1 MNYLELLGLSR
12 EPFSTSPD
20 PLSYYRAPGH
30 ELCLHRLEI
39 AVRLRRGLNVVLGE
53 VGTGKSTLCRCLLR
67 AFAEQPEVTAH
78 LILDPGFASAE
89 AFALHLCD
97 LLAGPDGAAGAGMPG
112 RRITDGKIAG
122 GAANGGVDAGPDG
135 TDGTDGTAGPD
146 GTDTEPFGPMAANIT
161 VSSAPAQGGT
171 QRPAQGLTGTPR
183 TAPGSELRREAVE
196 RIQTAL
202 LRLTQGQQGLPDPQ
216 GQQEGGRI
224 VVLCIDESQKLLPE
238 CLEVLRELLN
248 FETNTEKLLQ
258 IILFGQRELEGTI
271 AALPNFRDRINEYLP
286 LRPLSRRET
295 IRMVRHRLRLAG
307 GPAGERLFTVP
318 ALLAVHHATGG
329 YPRKIMRLCHQLVM
343 NLLINNRRR
352 VTWREVLAFAR
363 RDAGLGGR
371 LDTGP
376 AAVADR
382 AAGPGLLRMAGY
394 AALAA
399 VVLAGMLLGGQ
410 MLSGRMGNGGDLRL
424 PWMTGG
430 GQPGAAADIRAEEPP
445 KDSTEGGVAR
455 LFRSLLAPLGLSGR
469 ERAQNDAAAT
479 QDAPPSVETRAGTSA
494 RPQAMTPGGGA
505 STPPFAPSA
514 ATATVSPGGQTAAPM
529 AAPPTRLGL
538 VVLPRGETLLGLLDT
553 VYGRAAAV
561 LDAVIQANPAITNPN
576 RLPTDTILALPAL
589 PMEPG
594 MERRSQCALLLE
606 SHATVEEAYRAL
618 RARGGN
624 KREVVLAPVW
634 KADRGLRFYL
644 MPPRFYAKPADAH
657 AAAERLFPRFPAATV
672 EPAFGD
678 GAVFYRSFD

>member
-97 LLAGPDGAAGAGMPG
+97 LLAGPDGGAGKSVQPG
-112 RRITDGKIAG
+112 TRSAG
-122 GAANGGVDAGPDG
+122 GVAAPASES
-135 TDGTDGTAGPD
+135 TAGVNASHD
-146 GTDTEPFGPMAANIT
+146 GEQSGMLAANIT
-161 VSSAPAQGGT
+161 VSSAPAQGPTHGST
-171 QRPAQGLTGTPR
+171 QGAAHALADTPR
-183 TAPGSELRREAVE
+183 TPPGSELRREAVE

-202 LRLTQGQQGLPDPQ
+202 LRLTQGQA
-216 GQQEGGRI
+216 GQHGQREGGRI
-224 VVLCIDESQKLLPE
+224 VVLCIDEGQKLLPE

-258 IILFGQRELEGTI
+258 IILFGQRELEDTI

-307 GPAGERLFTVP
+307 GPAGERLFTLP

-363 RDAGLGGR
+363 RDAGLGGK

-376 AAVADR
+376 AVGTGR
-382 AAGPGLLRMAGY
+382 VGTSPLRVVGY
-394 AALAA
+394 AALTA
-399 VVLAGMLLGGQ
+399 VLLGGV
-410 MLSGRMGNGGDLRL
+410 LLGGGVLTGRMPSGHMPWNGELHL
-424 PWMTGG
+424 PWASGG
-430 GQPGAAADIRAEEPP
+430 GQAAAPVEGQADAAT
-445 KDSTEGGVAR
+445 KDDTGGMLRPV
-455 LFRSLLAPLGLSGR
+455 LAMLGLSGKGTTSEDGAGMR
-469 ERAQNDAAAT
+469 PDSAQAG
-479 QDAPPSVETRAGTSA
+479 PPSLPGSPNLPSSPNAASPESRAGA
-494 RPQAMTPGGGA
+494 A
-505 STPPFAPSA
+505 SR
-514 ATATVSPGGQTAAPM
+514 PM
-529 AAPPTRLGL
+529 AATSAAQPPATGAVQTTAVTTPPARLGM

-561 LDAVIQANPAITNPN
+561 LDAVMQANPAIANPN
-576 RLPTDTILALPAL
+576 RLPSDTILALPAL
-589 PMEPG
+589 AMEPG
-594 MERRSQCALLLE
+594 MERRGQCALLLE

-618 RARGGN
+618 RARGG
-624 KREVVLAPVW
+624 KRDVVLAPVW
-634 KADRGLRFYL
+634 KPDRGLRFYL
-644 MPPRFYAKPADAH
+644 MPPRFYAKPADAR

-678 GAVFYRSFD
+678 GAVFYRNFD

>member
-97 LLAGPDGAAGAGMPG
+97 LLAGPDGGAGVPG
-112 RRITDGKIAG
+112 GRI
-122 GAANGGVDAGPDG
+122 ANA
-135 TDGTDGTAGPD
+135 GTAE
-146 GTDTEPFGPMAANIT
+146 TDDEQFGPMADNIT
-161 VSSAPAQGGT
+161 VSSAPAQGAT
-171 QRPAQGLTGTPR
+171 QGPTPGLTDTPR
-183 TAPGSELRREAVE
+183 AAAGSELRREAVE

-202 LRLTQGQQGLPDPQ
+202 LRLTQGQPGLPDPQ

-295 IRMVRHRLRLAG
+295 LRMVRHRLRLAG
-307 GPAGERLFTVP
+307 GPAGERLFTLP

-376 AAVADR
+376 AAFADR
-382 AAGPGLLRMAGY
+382 ATGPGLLRMAGY
-394 AALAA
+394 AALTV
-399 VVLAGMLLGGQ
+399 VVLAGLLAGGQ
-410 MLSGRMGNGGDLRL
+410 MLSGRISAGGDLRL
-424 PWMTGG
+424 PWTSEEGKTPPPAENRASAEG
-430 GQPGAAADIRAEEPP
+430 LTNAGAKDDTPGM
-445 KDSTEGGVAR
+445 
-455 LFRSLLAPLGLSGR
+455 FRSLLALLGLSDQGTAS
-469 ERAQNDAAAT
+469 EAGTAPAQGDLPN
-479 QDAPPSVETRAGTSA
+479 APNSSSSPNTANPAKSEGRAGTAS
-494 RPQAMTPGGGA
+494 RPLTPTPAA
-505 STPPFAPSA
+505 SPPAAGYPASA
-514 ATATVSPGGQTAAPM
+514 AQTITQTAAP
-529 AAPPTRLGL
+529 TRLGM

-553 VYGRAAAV
+553 VYGRSAAV
-561 LDAVIQANPAITNPN
+561 LDAVMQANPAITNPN
-576 RLPTDTILALPAL
+576 RLPSDTILALPAL
-589 PMEPG
+589 AMEPG

-644 MPPRFYAKPADAH
+644 MPPRFYAKPADAR

-678 GAVFYRSFD
+678 GAVFYRCFD

>member
-89 AFALHLCD
+89 AFALHLSD
-97 LLAGPDGAAGAGMPG
+97 MLAGPDGGPGAGENTG
-112 RRITDGKIAG
+112 
-122 GAANGGVDAGPDG
+122 
-135 TDGTDGTAGPD
+135 GTAGASAIQ
-146 GTDTEPFGPMAANIT
+146 DTAEFGPMAANIT
-161 VSSAPAQGGT
+161 VSCAPAPG
-171 QRPAQGLTGTPR
+171 PAHSQTDTPR
-183 TAPGSELRREAVE
+183 TAPGSELRRQAVE

-202 LRLTQGQQGLPDPQ
+202 LRLTQEQPGLPDQQAQP
-216 GQQEGGRI
+216 GQREGGRI

-258 IILFGQRELEGTI
+258 IILFGQRELEDAI

-286 LRPLSRRET
+286 LRPLSRHET

-307 GPAGERLFTVP
+307 GPAGERLFTLP

-352 VTWREVLAFAR
+352 VTWREALAFAR

-376 AAVADR
+376 AVSAGR
-382 AAGPGLLRMAGY
+382 AGPSPLRVMGY
-394 AALAA
+394 AALTA
-399 VVLAGMLLGGQ
+399 VLLAGVLLGGGV
-410 MLSGRMGNGGDLRL
+410 LSERMPWGGELRL
-424 PWMTGG
+424 PRASGG
-430 GQPGAAADIRAEEPP
+430 GQNAAPAEGQTDTAT
-445 KDSTEGGVAR
+445 KDDTAGMFHPV
-455 LFRSLLAPLGLSGR
+455 LALLGLSGKGTTSEDGAGMR
-469 ERAQNDAAAT
+469 PDSAQAGSPSLPGSPNAAS
-479 QDAPPSVETRAGTSA
+479 PETRAGTAS
-494 RPQAMTPGGGA
+494 RPLATTSVAPAPTGGA
-505 STPPFAPSA
+505 PASTALS
-514 ATATVSPGGQTAAPM
+514 TSMTS
-529 AAPPTRLGL
+529 PPTRLGL

-561 LDAVIQANPAITNPN
+561 LDAVMQANPAITNPN
-576 RLPTDTILALPAL
+576 RLPSDTILVLPAL
-589 PMEPG
+589 AMEPG
-594 MERRSQCALLLE
+594 MERRGQCALLLE

-618 RARGGN
+618 RARGSG
-624 KREVVLAPVW
+624 KRDVVLAPVW
-634 KADRGLRFYL
+634 KPDRGLRFYL

-657 AAAERLFPRFPAATV
+657 TAAERLLPRFPAPTV

>member
-89 AFALHLCD
+89 AFALHLSD
-97 LLAGPDGAAGAGMPG
+97 LLAGPDGGPDAGENAGDTAGAGAVPDAAEPG
-112 RRITDGKIAG
+112 LL
-122 GAANGGVDAGPDG
+122 
-135 TDGTDGTAGPD
+135 
-146 GTDTEPFGPMAANIT
+146 AANIT
-161 VSSAPAQGGT
+161 AGSAPGQGSAYALGD
-171 QRPAQGLTGTPR
+171 TPR
-183 TAPGSELRREAVE
+183 TAPGSELRRQAVE

-202 LRLTQGQQGLPDPQ
+202 LRLTQEQPALPDQQAQP
-216 GQQEGGRI
+216 GQREGGRI
-224 VVLCIDESQKLLPE
+224 VVLCIDEGQKLLPE

-258 IILFGQRELEGTI
+258 IILFGQREMEDTI
-271 AALPNFRDRINEYLP
+271 AALPNLRDRINEYLP

-307 GPAGERLFTVP
+307 GPAGERLFTLP

-376 AAVADR
+376 AGFAGR
-382 AAGPGLLRMAGY
+382 ASGAGLLRVAGY
-394 AALAA
+394 AALGA
-399 VVLAGMLLGGQ
+399 VLLAGVLLAGG
-410 MLSGRMGNGGDLRL
+410 LLTGRMPSGGDPRL
-424 PWMTGG
+424 PWTSGGGRASAPVEGRTDIATKDDTGG
-430 GQPGAAADIRAEEPP
+430 MLRP
-445 KDSTEGGVAR
+445 
-455 LFRSLLAPLGLSGR
+455 LLALLGLSGQGAASDTGVAM
-469 ERAQNDAAAT
+469 AQADVPGSPNPASTARPAT
-479 QDAPPSVETRAGTSA
+479 STNHESRAG
-494 RPQAMTPGGGA
+494 
-505 STPPFAPSA
+505 SA
-514 ATATVSPGGQTAAPM
+514 ATPVAPSPADSPAATAQTTDQFTTM
-529 AAPPTRLGL
+529 TAPPTRLGL
-538 VVLPRGETLLGLLDT
+538 VVLPRGETLLELLDT
-553 VYGRAAAV
+553 VYGRAASV
-561 LDAVIQANPAITNPN
+561 LDAVMQANPAITTPN
-576 RLPTDTILALPAL
+576 RLPTGTILALPAL
-589 PMEPG
+589 VMEPG
-594 MERRSQCALLLE
+594 MERRGQCALLLE
-606 SHATVEEAYRAL
+606 SHATLEEAYRSL
-618 RARGGN
+618 RGKGGN
-624 KREVVLAPVW
+624 KREMVLAPVW
-634 KADRGLRFYL
+634 KPDRGLRFYL
-644 MPPRFYAKPADAH
+644 MPPRFFAQPAEAR
-657 AAAERLFPRFPAATV
+657 AAAERLFARFPAATV
-672 EPAFGD
+672 ETAFGD
-678 GAVFYRSFD
+678 GAVFYHNFD

>member
-89 AFALHLCD
+89 AFALHLCE
-97 LLAGPDGAAGAGMPG
+97 LLAGPGGAAGAGARPSAGMMDAG
-112 RRITDGKIAG
+112 ANG
-122 GAANGGVDAGPDG
+122 GAAAPAPDG
-135 TDGTDGTAGPD
+135 DA
-146 GTDTEPFGPMAANIT
+146 FGPTAAHIT
-161 VSSAPAQGGT
+161 VTSAPAEAPDGGARVT
-171 QRPAQGLTGTPR
+171 
-183 TAPGSELRREAVE
+183 PGSELRREAVE
-196 RIQTAL
+196 RIQAAL
-202 LRLTQGQQGLPDPQ
+202 LRLTQEQD
-216 GQQEGGRI
+216 RI

-258 IILFGQRELEGTI
+258 IILFGQRELEGAI

-295 IRMVRHRLRLAG
+295 IRLVRHRLRLAG
-307 GPAGERLFTVP
+307 GPAGERLFTLP

-352 VTWREVLAFAR
+352 VTWREVRAFAS

-376 AAVADR
+376 AGLAGLAGR
-382 AAGPGLLRMAGY
+382 SGPGPLRVVGY

-399 VVLAGMLLGGQ
+399 VLLGVAMLAGGHV
-410 MLSGRMGNGGDLRL
+410 LSGGDLRL
-424 PWMTGG
+424 PWASGG
-430 GQPGAAADIRAEEPP
+430 GQAAATAENRTDGAA
-445 KDSTEGGVAR
+445 EGNTAGGMAG
-455 LFRSLLAPLGLSGR
+455 LFRPLLASLGLSGQ
-469 ERAQNDAAAT
+469 EGAPETGAGTAQDAA
-479 QDAPPSVETRAGTSA
+479 PGPETRAGTSA
-494 RPQAMTPGGGA
+494 RPQAATPA
-505 STPPFAPSA
+505 PPAGSSVGPSAAPSA
-514 ATATVSPGGQTAAPM
+514 TSATGQAAASV
-529 AAPPTRLGL
+529 AAPPARLGM

-561 LDAVIQANPAITNPN
+561 LDAVMQANPAIANPN
-576 RLPTDTILALPAL
+576 RLPSDTILALPAL
-589 PMEPG
+589 AMEPG
-594 MERRSQCALLLE
+594 MERRGQCALLLE
-606 SHATVEEAYRAL
+606 SHPTLEEAYRAL
-618 RARGGN
+618 RARGSG

-634 KADRGLRFYL
+634 KPDRGLRFYL
-644 MPPRFYAKPADAH
+644 MPPRFYAKPAEAH
-657 AAAERLFPRFPAATV
+657 AAAERFGQRFPAATV

-678 GAVFYRSFD
+678 GAVFYRNFD

>member
-97 LLAGPDGAAGAGMPG
+97 LLAGPDGGASPGLPGAGENAGAN
-112 RRITDGKIAG
+112 AG
-122 GAANGGVDAGPDG
+122 
-135 TDGTDGTAGPD
+135 GTAGASAIPD
-146 GTDTEPFGPMAANIT
+146 ADHFGPMATNIT
-161 VSSAPAQGGT
+161 VSSAPAQG
-171 QRPAQGLTGTPR
+171 PAQGQIGTPR
-183 TAPGSELRREAVE
+183 AAPGSELRREAVE

-202 LRLTQGQQGLPDPQ
+202 LRLTQEHPGLADQQGQQ

-224 VVLCIDESQKLLPE
+224 VVLCIDEGQKLLPE

-258 IILFGQRELEGTI
+258 IILFGQRELEDTI

-307 GPAGERLFTVP
+307 GPAGERLFTLP

-343 NLLINNRRR
+343 NLLINNRSR

-376 AAVADR
+376 AGFAGR
-382 AAGPGLLRMAGY
+382 TTGPGLLRVAGY
-394 AALAA
+394 AALTA
-399 VVLAGMLLGGQ
+399 MLLGGAVLAGGR
-410 MLSGRMGNGGDLRL
+410 MLSGDHMRL
-424 PWMTGG
+424 PWADGSGQDAAPAEVRTDGG
-430 GQPGAAADIRAEEPP
+430 AKDGAAGLFRPLLALLGVSGP
-445 KDSTEGGVAR
+445 GGVAETGAGAGQDGAQIG
-455 LFRSLLAPLGLSGR
+455 SSG
-469 ERAQNDAAAT
+469 ASGASGSSGSSGPAS
-479 QDAPPSVETRAGTSA
+479 PETRAGTASRPLAATSA
-494 RPQAMTPGGGA
+494 APSPATGAATSTAMT
-505 STPPFAPSA
+505 TPPA
-514 ATATVSPGGQTAAPM
+514 
-529 AAPPTRLGL
+529 RLGL

-561 LDAVIQANPAITNPN
+561 LDAVMQANPAITNPN
-576 RLPTDTILALPAL
+576 RLPSDTILALPAL
-589 PMEPG
+589 AMEPG
-594 MERRSQCALLLE
+594 MERRGQCALLLE
-606 SHATVEEAYRAL
+606 SHATLEEAYRAL
-618 RARGGN
+618 RARGGA

-634 KADRGLRFYL
+634 KPDRGLRFYL
-644 MPPRFYAKPADAH
+644 MPPRFYAKPAEAR
-657 AAAERLFPRFPAATV
+657 AAAERLLPRFPAATV

-678 GAVFYRSFD
+678 GAVFYRNFD

>member
-89 AFALHLCD
+89 AFALHLCE
-97 LLAGPDGAAGAGMPG
+97 LLAGPDGGAGAGGAPG
-112 RRITDGKIAG
+112 AG
-122 GAANGGVDAGPDG
+122 GGGGMVANREAGALGDDAEL
-135 TDGTDGTAGPD
+135 A
-146 GTDTEPFGPMAANIT
+146 PMAANIT
-161 VSSAPAQGGT
+161 ASSAPAQGGA
-171 QRPAQGLTGTPR
+171 PGAAQALAETPR

-196 RIQTAL
+196 RIQAAL
-202 LRLTQGQQGLPDPQ
+202 LRLTQEQPGLPDPQ
-216 GQQEGGRI
+216 GRQGQREGGRI
-224 VVLCIDESQKLLPE
+224 VVLCIDEGQKLLPE

-258 IILFGQRELEGTI
+258 IILFGQRELEDTI

-307 GPAGERLFTVP
+307 GPAGERLFTLP

-352 VTWREVLAFAR
+352 VTWREVLAFAH

-376 AAVADR
+376 ATSVGR
-382 AAGPGLLRMAGY
+382 AGSSPLRVVGY
-394 AALAA
+394 AALTA
-399 VVLAGMLLGGQ
+399 VLLAGVLLGVGV
-410 MLSGRMGNGGDLRL
+410 LTGRVPSGGELRL
-424 PWMTGG
+424 PWPSGNGQDAAPAPAPAEVRTDVATQDDTGG
-430 GQPGAAADIRAEEPP
+430 M
-445 KDSTEGGVAR
+445 
-455 LFRSLLAPLGLSGR
+455 FRPLLALLGLSDQGT
-469 ERAQNDAAAT
+469 ASDSGTSAGQA
-479 QDAPPSVETRAGTSA
+479 DAPGSSSAPVLANSANPINPANSQGRAGTAS
-494 RPQAMTPGGGA
+494 RPLAATPV
-505 STPPFAPSA
+505 APAPAAGYPASA
-514 ATATVSPGGQTAAPM
+514 AQPTSQTA
-529 AAPPTRLGL
+529 PPARLGL

-553 VYGRAAAV
+553 VYGRSAAV
-561 LDAVIQANPAITNPN
+561 LDAVMQANPAITNPN
-576 RLPTDTILALPAL
+576 RLPSDTILALPAL
-589 PMEPG
+589 AMEPG
-594 MERRSQCALLLE
+594 MERRGQYALLLE
-606 SHATVEEAYRAL
+606 SHATMEEAYRAL
-618 RARGGN
+618 RAKGGG
-624 KREVVLAPVW
+624 KRDVVLAPVW
-634 KADRGLRFYL
+634 KPDRGLRFYL
-644 MPPRFYAKPADAH
+644 MPPRFFARPAEAH

>member
-97 LLAGPDGAAGAGMPG
+97 LLAGPGGAAAPGAAGGMASAAAPAGESS
-112 RRITDGKIAG
+112 AG
-122 GAANGGVDAGPDG
+122 ADTVPDG
-135 TDGTDGTAGPD
+135 DG
-146 GTDTEPFGPMAANIT
+146 FGPTAAHIT
-161 VSSAPAQGGT
+161 VTSAPA
-171 QRPAQGLTGTPR
+171 ATPGDTSR
-183 TAPGSELRREAVE
+183 VAPGSELRREAVE
-196 RIQTAL
+196 RIQTSL
-202 LRLTQGQQGLPDPQ
+202 LRLTQEQD
-216 GQQEGGRI
+216 RI
-224 VVLCIDESQKLLPE
+224 VVLCIDEGQKLLPE

-258 IILFGQRELEGTI
+258 IVLFGQRELEATI

-295 IRMVRHRLRLAG
+295 IRLVRHRLRLAG
-307 GPAGERLFTVP
+307 GPAGERLFTLP

-352 VTWREVLAFAR
+352 VTWREVRAFAT

-376 AAVADR
+376 AGLTGLAGR
-382 AAGPGLLRMAGY
+382 AGPGPLRVVGY

-399 VVLAGMLLGGQ
+399 VLLGVAMLAGGHV
-410 MLSGRMGNGGDLRL
+410 LSGGDLRL
-424 PWMTGG
+424 PWASGG
-430 GQPGAAADIRAEEPP
+430 GQAAATAENRAEGVAEGN
-445 KDSTEGGVAR
+445 TAGGVAG
-455 LFRSLLAPLGLSGR
+455 LFRPLLASLGLSGA
-469 ERAQNDAAAT
+469 EPGTETGAGTAQDAAPGPEA
-479 QDAPPSVETRAGTSA
+479 RAGASA
-494 RPQAMTPGGGA
+494 RPQAATPAMTGPASAALPDAGPTATPG
-505 STPPFAPSA
+505 
-514 ATATVSPGGQTAAPM
+514 ATAPAT
-529 AAPPTRLGL
+529 APPARLGM

-553 VYGRAAAV
+553 VYGKAAAV
-561 LDAVIQANPAITNPN
+561 LDAVMQANPAITNPN
-576 RLPTDTILALPAL
+576 RLPSDTILALPAL
-589 PMEPG
+589 VMEPG
-594 MERRSQCALLLE
+594 MERRGQCALLLE
-606 SHATVEEAYRAL
+606 SHPTLEEAYRAL
-618 RARGGN
+618 RARGGG

-634 KADRGLRFYL
+634 KPDRGLRFYL
-644 MPPRFYAKPADAH
+644 MPPRFYAKPAEAH
-657 AAAERLFPRFPAATV
+657 AAAERFGQRFPAATV

-678 GAVFYRSFD
+678 GAVFYRNFD

>member
-89 AFALHLCD
+89 AFALHLCE
-97 LLAGPDGAAGAGMPG
+97 LLAGPGGAAGAGARPG
-112 RRITDGKIAG
+112 AGMMDAGANG
-122 GAANGGVDAGPDG
+122 GAAAPVPDG
-135 TDGTDGTAGPD
+135 DG
-146 GTDTEPFGPMAANIT
+146 FGPTAAHIT
-161 VSSAPAQGGT
+161 ATSAPAEAPGGA
-171 QRPAQGLTGTPR
+171 RV
-183 TAPGSELRREAVE
+183 APGSELRREAVE
-196 RIQTAL
+196 RIQAAL
-202 LRLTQGQQGLPDPQ
+202 LRLTQEQD
-216 GQQEGGRI
+216 RI
-224 VVLCIDESQKLLPE
+224 VVLCIDEGQKLLPE

-258 IILFGQRELEGTI
+258 IILFGQRELEGAI

-295 IRMVRHRLRLAG
+295 IRLVRHRLRLAG
-307 GPAGERLFTVP
+307 GPAGERLFTLP

-352 VTWREVLAFAR
+352 VTWREVRAFAS

-376 AAVADR
+376 AGLAGLAGR
-382 AAGPGLLRMAGY
+382 SGPGPLRVVGY

-399 VVLAGMLLGGQ
+399 VLLGVAMLAGGHV
-410 MLSGRMGNGGDLRL
+410 LSGGDLRL
-424 PWMTGG
+424 PWASGG
-430 GQPGAAADIRAEEPP
+430 GQAAATAENRTDGAA
-445 KDSTEGGVAR
+445 EGNTAGGMAG
-455 LFRSLLAPLGLSGR
+455 LFRPLLASLGLSGQ
-469 ERAQNDAAAT
+469 EGAPETGAGTAQDAASG
-479 QDAPPSVETRAGTSA
+479 PETRAGTSA
-494 RPQAMTPGGGA
+494 RPQATTPV
-505 STPPFAPSA
+505 PPAGPPVGSSVGPSAAPSA
-514 ATATVSPGGQTAAPM
+514 TPATGMAAASV
-529 AAPPTRLGL
+529 AAPPARLGM

-561 LDAVIQANPAITNPN
+561 LDAVMQANPAIANPN
-576 RLPTDTILALPAL
+576 RLPSDTILALPAL
-589 PMEPG
+589 AMEPG
-594 MERRSQCALLLE
+594 MERRGQCALLLE
-606 SHATVEEAYRAL
+606 SHPTLEEAYRAL
-618 RARGGN
+618 RARGGG

-634 KADRGLRFYL
+634 KPDRGLRFYL
-644 MPPRFYAKPADAH
+644 MPPRFYAKPAEAH
-657 AAAERLFPRFPAATV
+657 AAAERFGQRFPAATV

-678 GAVFYRSFD
+678 GAVFYRNFD